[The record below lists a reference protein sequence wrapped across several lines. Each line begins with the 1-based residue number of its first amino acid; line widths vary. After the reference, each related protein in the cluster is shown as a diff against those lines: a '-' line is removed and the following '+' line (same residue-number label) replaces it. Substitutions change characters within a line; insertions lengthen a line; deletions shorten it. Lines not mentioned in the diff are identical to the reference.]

1 MIGIRDYLIEVLLNN
16 IKENIKLYIN
26 NNDDDEYF
34 KEITNITSS
43 IDEDETILKYFNEN
57 TDALMLLTEETLKE
71 LNRVPCIY
79 DLRDGL

>member
-26 NNDDDEYF
+26 NNDDEYF

-43 IDEDETILKYFNEN
+43 IDKDETILKYFNEN